1 MGELTLAYLKI
12 STADYATHI
21 AGTPLGEAIL
31 PNLRTDPEGMTYREM
46 QDHYAGETDRMSQL
60 AKDIAGKA
68 GDADAFQ
75 KSEQVVRANLRAQN
89 DATGHYSGAVSKL
102 HT

>member
-46 QDHYAGETDRMSQL
+46 QDHYAGETDRMSQPVTPMRSRSL
-60 AKDIAGKA
+60 NRWC
-68 GDADAFQ
+68 
-75 KSEQVVRANLRAQN
+75 VR
-89 DATGHYSGAVSKL
+89 T
-102 HT
+102 